1 MSAEGKVIE
10 KKKRFNLYK
19 QALDDLGVPL
29 YICDRNLRT
38 IFWNKE
44 AEKLFG
50 IPRKDVIGK
59 YCYEYTTYQTT
70 KPACHTPKCSSEIVL
85 RGEADH
91 IVRHVSIKSADG
103 EWIPVEIHTTP
114 LRNAHGVI
122 IGVIKIPI
130 DRREYVAKEKEIKEA
145 LAKNEA
151 ILRSIPDAIFTM
163 DRDGKIMYWSEQA
176 EKLTGYLKD
185 ETLGRNCEDI
195 FGKNGIYDAGM
206 EAIRSGKPVLNL
218 ETELITKDGRKLIVT
233 INTSPLLDADGNISG
248 AVSIVRDITEV
259 VKMEREM
266 HELMEYLQDQ
276 AVKIK
281 DGLQAL
287 SNGDLTVRIEKERE
301 DVVGEIVDAFNKT
314 VDNLI
319 NVVKSIRESAKRVA
333 STSEELVSSS
343 QQINSGSE
351 QISTTMQQIAK
362 ASQEQSRQVSDIFDN
377 IKKLKDMAN
386 IIVENALKAEELS
399 AETNNIGSEA
409 QKASKEAS
417 EKMQKINSVVG
428 HAAEVIDGLGQRS
441 RQIGKIVD
449 LITNIADQTNLLALN
464 AAIEAARAGEHGR
477 GFAVVAEEVR
487 KLAEEAKKAAEQ
499 IGDLIR
505 DIQDEIYKAVDSMRK
520 GTQEVNE
527 GVSAVDNV
535 ISSLR
540 LIVDAAKNTSEA
552 IKEITKAAQEQLRM
566 AEKVTESTQEISAA
580 IEETA
585 AATEEAS
592 AAAEE
597 LAASMQEL
605 TMSAQELANIATK
618 LEEAVET
625 FKIGVSDAVKSEK

>member
-1 MSAEGKVIE
+1 MSAKGKVLKKEE
-10 KKKRFNLYK
+10 KKFNLYK

-50 IPRKDVIGK
+50 MPRDEVIGK
-59 YCYEYTTYQTT
+59 YCFEYTTYQTT
-70 KPACHTPKCSSEIVL
+70 KPACHTPKCSSDIVL

-91 IVRHVSIKSADG
+91 IVRHVSIKNANG

-114 LRNAHGVI
+114 LRNARGVV

-151 ILRSIPDAIFTM
+151 ILRSIPDAIFTV
-163 DRDGKIMYWSEQA
+163 DKDGRITYWSEQA
-176 EKLTGYLKD
+176 EKLTGYSKK
-185 ETLGRNCEDI
+185 EALGKICEEI

-206 EAIRSGKPVLNL
+206 EAIRSGKAVLNL
-218 ETELITKDGRKLIVT
+218 EAELSTKYGKKLIVT
-233 INTSPLLDADGNISG
+233 VNTSPLLDADGNVSG
-248 AVSIVRDITEV
+248 AVSIVRDVTEM

-266 HELMEYLQDQ
+266 RELMEYLQDQ
-276 AVKIK
+276 AIKIK
-281 DGLQAL
+281 DGLKAL
-287 SNGDLTVRIEKERE
+287 SNGDLTVKIEKEKE

-314 VDNLI
+314 VNNLI
-319 NVVKSIRESAKRVA
+319 DVVKNIRESAKKVA
-333 STSEELVSSS
+333 STSEELASSS

-362 ASQEQSRQVSDIFDN
+362 ASQEQSRQVSDIFESV
-377 IKKLKDMAN
+377 KKLKDMAN
-386 IIVENALKAEELS
+386 VIVDNALKAEELS
-399 AETNNIGSEA
+399 AETNNIGKDA
-409 QKASKEAS
+409 QNASKEAS
-417 EKMQKINSVVG
+417 EKMQKISNVVG
-428 HAAEVIDGLGQRS
+428 GAAEVIDGLGQRS

-527 GVSAVDNV
+527 GVSTVNKV
-535 ISSLR
+535 ISSLKR
-540 LIVDAAKNTSEA
+540 IVDAAKNTSDA
-552 IKEITKAAQEQLRM
+552 IKEITKAAQEQLKM
-566 AEKVTESTQEISAA
+566 TENVTKSTQEISAA

-585 AATEEAS
+585 AATQEAS

-605 TMSAQELANIATK
+605 TMSAQELAEIATK
-618 LEEAVET
+618 LEKSVET
-625 FKIGVSDAVKSEK
+625 FKINS